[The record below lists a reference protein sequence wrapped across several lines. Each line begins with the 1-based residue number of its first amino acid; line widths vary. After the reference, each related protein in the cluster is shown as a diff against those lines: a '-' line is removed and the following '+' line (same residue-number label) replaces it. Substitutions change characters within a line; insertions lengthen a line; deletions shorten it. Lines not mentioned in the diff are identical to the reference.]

1 MQVLGQN
8 ADMSDLQ
15 RIMLRSS
22 NKMDDARQQNM
33 TVRGCENAALLN
45 CLDHCNVLQ
54 QPCCSHWLLTIAIC
68 MQRWAVY
75 ECCKLLSEY
84 SAEYEAL
91 QQAMKSRSS
100 VAECIR
106 AIELAGS

>member
-1 MQVLGQN
+1 MKYDEVLGQN

-22 NKMDDARQQNM
+22 KKMDDAQQQNM
-33 TVRGCENAALLN
+33 T
-45 CLDHCNVLQ
+45 
-54 QPCCSHWLLTIAIC
+54 
-68 MQRWAVY
+68 RWAVY
-75 ECCKLLSEY
+75 ECCRLLSDY

-91 QQAMKSRSS
+91 QAAMKSRSS

-106 AIELAGS
+106 AIELTGSS